1 MSATKIQKF
10 RLRDQ
15 LLAELTAD
23 DRADLADVARS

>member
-15 LLAELTAD
+15 LVAELAAE
-23 DRADLADVARS
+23 DRPDLADVARS